1 MQEST
6 VEVGRARGRCREMS
20 GQGLVEYG
28 LILGLIAILVVTIF
42 VTFEGVVDIG
52 GDSSGSLSNEGIG
65 RAQGSLSSGIY

>member
-1 MQEST
+1 MQESP
-6 VEVGRARGRCREMS
+6 VKDGRARVLRLDGS

-52 GDSSGSLSNEGIG
+52 GDSGGTLSDEGIG
-65 RAQGSLSSGIY
+65 RAQASLSGGVY